1 MYKEVRHWCAYLGS
15 FEKFIQDLGQRGVRM
30 NSKLDVL
37 RDGKDYELIQA
48 IVGALYMMLSDKG
61 RCKVITRINCQK
73 HSLGHEFLGRW
84 RLTPHG
90 WDQQRANP
98 KCEPQEFRPCQIGKS
113 TAESS
118 TCCLIQTMWHNYK
131 LSRNDVANRIT
142 LAIPSP
148 SFSAKALVLAL
159 KLVLT
164 TLTSNPSLSAFSLAW
179 GWESFKNSLLSKF

>member
-1 MYKEVRHWCAYLGS
+1 
-15 FEKFIQDLGQRGVRM
+15 M

-90 WDQQRANP
+90 
-98 KCEPQEFRPCQIGKS
+98 
-113 TAESS
+113 
-118 TCCLIQTMWHNYK
+118 
-131 LSRNDVANRIT
+131 
-142 LAIPSP
+142 
-148 SFSAKALVLAL
+148 
-159 KLVLT
+159 
-164 TLTSNPSLSAFSLAW
+164 
-179 GWESFKNSLLSKF
+179 